1 MLRKDL
7 AVLEH
12 IMEYCVKIK
21 EQQERFGNSLEA
33 FQNDESYRL
42 AACMCILQIGELSSK
57 LSEDVKKSIS
67 GIPWTQVKAMRNVFA
82 HNYGSINIA
91 QTWETIK
98 SDIPI
103 LYKECAA
110 AVKTNY
116 EYSKVTQ
123 LQAEALQ
130 KAGIA
135 FEAKSKD
142 EHIYI
147 KYHIDDAMK
156 VKEVLSPPSTKQKR

>member
-12 IMEYCVKIK
+12 IMDYCVKIK

-33 FQNDESYRL
+33 FQNDESFRL
-42 AACMCILQIGELSSK
+42 AVCMCILQIGELSTR
-57 LSEDVKKSIS
+57 LSEDVKNSIS

-98 SDIPI
+98 KDIPV

-110 AVKTNY
+110 AVKPNY
-116 EYSKVTQ
+116 EYSKITQ
-123 LQAEALQ
+123 QQADALQ
-130 KAGIA
+130 KAGIS

-142 EHIYI
+142 GYVYI
-147 KYHIDDAMK
+147 KFHIDDAQK
-156 VKEVLSPPSTKQKR
+156 VKAVLSLPNIQQKR

>member
-7 AVLEH
+7 TILEH

-21 EQQERFGNSLEA
+21 EQQKRFGNSLEA

-57 LSEDVKKSIS
+57 LSEDVKNSIS
-67 GIPWTQVKAMRNVFA
+67 GIPWVQVKAMRNIFA
-82 HNYGSINIA
+82 HNYGSINIT

-98 SDIPI
+98 KDIPI

-110 AVKTNY
+110 AAKPNY

-123 LQAEALQ
+123 AQADALR
-130 KAGIA
+130 KAGIE
-135 FEAKSKD
+135 FEEKPKD
-142 EHIYI
+142 GYIYI
-147 KYHIDDAMK
+147 KYHIEDTQK
-156 VKEVLSPPSTKQKR
+156 VKEVLSAPATKQKR